1 MFNKQVLNSMVGVL
15 IGATFGGL
23 LMGLPGALLVGIGT
37 GLSVFL
43 FRIYRRGKIS

>member
-1 MFNKQVLNSMVGVL
+1 MFNKQVLNSIIGAL

-37 GLSVFL
+37 GLSVYL
-43 FRIYRRGKIS
+43 FGIARRGKIT